1 MEKNKN
7 DKNKKLEKN
16 NTQTSE
22 SKMEKNSKV
31 NKQTKTNDNE
41 TGQNKKIQEKSSKQE
56 KNSKELVVKKE
67 KANKIGIGKILRK
80 TSLTI
85 LLILIII
92 VACIGINIYVEKA
105 NWESFDF
112 TEDKRNSLSD
122 MSKQML
128 ESIDQD
134 VKITIIN
141 MSEAEESLANQYN
154 SINNKI
160 TVEVVEDMSSRA
172 DLQDEYGLT
181 ANSSAI
187 IVESEDNYKLLGS
200 NNLYTYDYT
209 TYQQID
215 TREEAITNAIIDV
228 TTEKRPVV
236 YNLVGHNK
244 YSTDYFYLFLN
255 DLYNEAY
262 DVYDLDLLTKGEVP
276 EDCSV
281 LLITSLGEDITT
293 AERDSIVKYIEKGGK
308 IILFTDPNATG
319 KDMPNFQEVL
329 DEYGISISKGV
340 MLEQDEDR
348 TLYGTSSAILV
359 TVSPYSSV
367 TGPTGMNLEAC
378 FMTTGRI
385 DFEDSDKLE
394 ELGVEVE
401 TLATTSSESFYRTDY
416 SNTSNEASDDDEES
430 PNATVG
436 ALLKKTIDEDTTS
449 ELIVYSNNI
458 FITNLQI
465 AISEQQAMYALDF
478 YNNEDLAMNSIA
490 YLTDR
495 ENIITIRKNS
505 EITTYTVTEQQ
516 NTIILAVIFAIPAV
530 IVVIGIIV
538 WQVRRRKK

>member
-1 MEKNKN
+1 MEKKN
-7 DKNKKLEKN
+7 NEEKKIKKEQAQKNK
-16 NTQTSE
+16 
-22 SKMEKNSKV
+22 EKNSS
-31 NKQTKTNDNE
+31 KT
-41 TGQNKKIQEKSSKQE
+41 
-56 KNSKELVVKKE
+56 KELVVKKE

-92 VACIGINIYVEKA
+92 AVCVGINIFA
-105 NWESFDF
+105 GASNWQTFDF
-112 TEDKRNSLSD
+112 TEDKIHSLSD
-122 MSKQML
+122 MSKQIL
-128 ESIDQD
+128 ESLDKD

-141 MSEAEESLANQYN
+141 MSEIEENLANQYN
-154 SINNKI
+154 SINNRI
-160 TVEVVEDMSSRA
+160 TVEVVDDMSART

-187 IVESEDNYKLLGS
+187 IVESDYNYKLLGS

-228 TTEKRPVV
+228 TTEERPVV

-262 DVYDLDLLTKGEVP
+262 DVNDLDLLTAGEVP

-281 LLITSLGEDITT
+281 LMITSLAEDITT
-293 AERDSIVKYIEKGGK
+293 AERDSILKYIDKGGK
-308 IILFTDPNATG
+308 IILFTDPNSTG
-319 KDMPNFQEVL
+319 KEMPNFQKVL

-348 TLYGTSSAILV
+348 VMYGTSSAILV

-367 TGPTGMNLEAC
+367 TGPTGMNIEAC

-394 ELGVEVE
+394 ELGIEVE
-401 TLATTSSESFYRTDY
+401 TLATTSDESFYRTDY
-416 SNTSNEASDDDEES
+416 SNTSNEKTDDDEDA

-436 ALLKKTIDEDTTS
+436 ALIKKTIDDDTTS

-495 ENIITIRKNS
+495 ENMITIRKDT

-516 NTIILAVIFAIPAV
+516 NTIILAVIFTIPAV

>member
-1 MEKNKN
+1 MEKENN
-7 DKNKKLEKN
+7 EKN
-16 NTQTSE
+16 LKNGIKSE
-22 SKMEKNSKV
+22 KID
-31 NKQTKTNDNE
+31 TKAD
-41 TGQNKKIQEKSSKQE
+41 KKKAQKDT
-56 KNSKELVVKKE
+56 KELVVKKE
-67 KANKIGIGKILRK
+67 KKDKIGAGKIFRK
-80 TSLTI
+80 TSLTV
-85 LLILIII
+85 LLILVIIA
-92 VACIGINIYVEKA
+92 ACIGLNIFAEA
-105 NWESFDF
+105 SNWESFDF
-112 TEDKRNSLSD
+112 TEDKIHSLSD
-122 MSKQML
+122 MSKQIV
-128 ESIDQD
+128 ESINKD

-141 MSEAEESLANQYN
+141 MSELEKDLANQYN
-154 SINNKI
+154 SINDKI
-160 TVEVVEDMSSRA
+160 TVEVVDDMSART

-181 ANSSAI
+181 ASSSVI
-187 IVESEDNYKLLGS
+187 IVTCGEKVKLLGS

-215 TREEAITNAIIDV
+215 TREEALTNAIIDV
-228 TTEKRPVV
+228 TTDERPVV

-244 YSTDYFYLFLN
+244 YSTDYFYYFLN

-262 DVYDLDLLTKGEVP
+262 DVNDLDLLTKGEVP

-281 LLITSLGEDITT
+281 LMITTLAEDITT
-293 AERDSIVKYIEKGGK
+293 AERDSILNYIDKGGK
-308 IILFTDPNATG
+308 IILFTDPNSTG
-319 KDMPNFQEVL
+319 KEMPNFQEVL
-329 DEYGISISKGV
+329 DEYGISISEGV
-340 MLEQDEDR
+340 MLEQDPDR
-348 TLYGTSSAILV
+348 VMYSTSSAILV

-367 TGPTGMNLEAC
+367 TSPTTMNLEAC

-385 DFEDSDKLE
+385 DFKDSEELE

-416 SNTSNEASDDDEES
+416 SNTSSSISDDDEES

-436 ALLKKTIDEDTTS
+436 ALIKKTIDDDTTS

-458 FITNLQI
+458 FISNLQI

-495 ENIITIRKNS
+495 ENMITIRKNT

-530 IVVIGIIV
+530 IVIIGIIV

>member
-1 MEKNKN
+1 MEK
-7 DKNKKLEKN
+7 EKN
-16 NTQTSE
+16 
-22 SKMEKNSKV
+22 EKNLK
-31 NKQTKTNDNE
+31 NE
-41 TGQNKKIQEKSSKQE
+41 KKSKKIDTKADKKKAQKDT
-56 KNSKELVVKKE
+56 KELVVKKE
-67 KANKIGIGKILRK
+67 KKDKTGAGKIFRK
-80 TSLTI
+80 TSLTV
-85 LLILIII
+85 LLILVIIA
-92 VACIGINIYVEKA
+92 ACIGLNIFAEA
-105 NWESFDF
+105 SNWESFDF
-112 TEDKRNSLSD
+112 TEDKIHSLSD
-122 MSKQML
+122 MSRQMIQD
-128 ESIDQD
+128 IDKD
-134 VKITIIN
+134 VNITIIN
-141 MSEAEESLANQYN
+141 MSESEENLANQYN
-154 SINNKI
+154 SINDKI
-160 TVEVVEDMSSRA
+160 TVEVVDDMSART

-181 ANSSAI
+181 ADSSAI
-187 IVESEDNYKLLGS
+187 IVESGENVKLLGS
-200 NNLYTYDYT
+200 YNLYTYDYT

-228 TTEKRPVV
+228 TTEERPVV

-281 LLITSLGEDITT
+281 LMITSLAEDITT
-293 AERDSIVKYIEKGGK
+293 AERDSILNYIDKGGK
-308 IILFTDPNATG
+308 IILFSDPNATG
-319 KDMPNFQEVL
+319 DEMPNFQAVL
-329 DEYGISISKGV
+329 DEYGISISEGV
-340 MLEQDEDR
+340 MLEQDPDKVM
-348 TLYGTSSAILV
+348 YSTSSAILV

-367 TGPTGMNLEAC
+367 TSPTTMNLEAC

-385 DFEDSDKLE
+385 DFKDSEELE

-416 SNTSNEASDDDEES
+416 SNTSSSISDDDEES

-436 ALLKKTIDEDTTS
+436 ALIKKTIDDDTTS

-458 FITNLQI
+458 FISNLQI

-495 ENIITIRKNS
+495 ENMITIRKNT

-530 IVVIGIIV
+530 IVIIGIIV

>member
-1 MEKNKN
+1 MEKENN
-7 DKNKKLEKN
+7 EKKLKKDKKNEKV
-16 NTQTSE
+16 
-22 SKMEKNSKV
+22 EK
-31 NKQTKTNDNE
+31 KQSDKR
-41 TGQNKKIQEKSSKQE
+41 IQKEA
-56 KNSKELVVKKE
+56 KELVVKKE
-67 KANKIGIGKILRK
+67 KTNKIGIGKILRK

-85 LLILIII
+85 LLILVIIA
-92 VACIGINIYVEKA
+92 ACIGINVFAEES
-105 NWESFDF
+105 NWKSFDF

-122 MSKQML
+122 SSKQII
-128 ESIDQD
+128 ESINQD

-141 MSEAEESLANQYN
+141 MTEQEENLAKQYN
-154 SINNKI
+154 SINDKI
-160 TVEVVEDMSSRA
+160 TVEVVDDMSART

-181 ANSSAI
+181 ANSSVI
-187 IVESEDNYKLLGS
+187 IISSEEKYKMLGS

-209 TYQQID
+209 NYQQID

-228 TTEKRPVV
+228 TTEERPVV

-255 DLYNEAY
+255 DLVNEAY

-281 LLITSLGEDITT
+281 LMITSLGEDITT
-293 AERDSIVKYIEKGGK
+293 AERDSIIKYIEKGGK

-319 KDMPNFQEVL
+319 TEMPNFQKVL
-329 DEYGISISKGV
+329 DEYGISISEGV
-340 MLEQDEDR
+340 MLENDPDR
-348 TLYGTSSAILV
+348 VMYSTSSAILV

-367 TGPTGMNLEAC
+367 TSPTTMNLEAC

-385 DFEDSDKLE
+385 DFKDSEELE
-394 ELGVEVE
+394 KLGVEVE

-416 SNTSNEASDDDEES
+416 SNTSSSISDDDEES

-436 ALLKKTIDEDTTS
+436 ALIKKTIDDDTTS

-495 ENIITIRKNS
+495 ENMITIRKNT

-516 NTIILAVIFAIPAV
+516 NSIILAVIFTIPVV

>member
-1 MEKNKN
+1 MEKKN
-7 DKNKKLEKN
+7 NEEKKIKKEQAQKNK
-16 NTQTSE
+16 
-22 SKMEKNSKV
+22 EKNSS
-31 NKQTKTNDNE
+31 KT
-41 TGQNKKIQEKSSKQE
+41 
-56 KNSKELVVKKE
+56 KELVVKKE
-67 KANKIGIGKILRK
+67 KANKIGIGKILKK

-92 VACIGINIYVEKA
+92 AVCAGINIFA
-105 NWESFDF
+105 GASNWQTFDF
-112 TEDKRNSLSD
+112 TEDKIHSLSD

-128 ESIDQD
+128 ESLDKD

-141 MSEAEESLANQYN
+141 MSEIEENLANQYN
-154 SINNKI
+154 SINNRI
-160 TVEVVEDMSSRA
+160 TVEVVDDMSART

-187 IVESEDNYKLLGS
+187 IVESDYNYKLLGS

-228 TTEKRPVV
+228 TTEERPVV

-262 DVYDLDLLTKGEVP
+262 DVNDLDLLTAGEVP

-281 LLITSLGEDITT
+281 LMITSLAEDITT
-293 AERDSIVKYIEKGGK
+293 AERDSILKYIDKGGK
-308 IILFTDPNATG
+308 IILFTDPNSTG
-319 KDMPNFQEVL
+319 KEMPNFQKVL

-348 TLYGTSSAILV
+348 VMYGTSSAILV

-367 TGPTGMNLEAC
+367 TGPTGMNIEAC

-401 TLATTSSESFYRTDY
+401 TLATTSDESFYRTDY
-416 SNTSNEASDDDEES
+416 SNTSNEKTDDDEDA

-436 ALLKKTIDEDTTS
+436 ALIKKTIDDDTTS

-495 ENIITIRKNS
+495 ENMITIRKDT

-516 NTIILAVIFAIPAV
+516 NTIILAVIFTIPAV